1 MASRVLAVIIAMIAG
16 TLCAGD
22 ESVMNNDGNR
32 IRFTF
37 SDKEIIV
44 SMVDNS
50 AARSLAE
57 MLPLTLQFEDYAGS
71 EKISSLPE
79 KLDTSE
85 VPAGYDPSVGDL
97 TLYAPWGNL
106 AFFYRDHGYAP
117 GLVPLGSI
125 VSGAEFL
132 KELDSVDGVQVD
144 VME

>member
-1 MASRVLAVIIAMIAG
+1 MTR
-16 TLCAGD
+16 
-22 ESVMNNDGNR
+22 NDGNK

-44 SMVDNS
+44 SMADNS

-85 VPAGYDPSVGDL
+85 VPSGYDPSAGDL

-106 AFFYRDHGYAP
+106 AFFYRDHGYAR
-117 GLVPLGSI
+117 GLVPLGTI
-125 VSGAEFL
+125 VSGVAFL
-132 KELDSVDGVQVD
+132 EELDSAAAVHVDSA
-144 VME
+144 E

>member
-22 ESVMNNDGNR
+22 ESVMNNDRNR

-50 AARSLAE
+50 AARSFAE
-57 MLPLTLQFEDYAGS
+57 MLPLTLRFEDYAGN
-71 EKISSLPE
+71 EKISSLPT
-79 KLDTSE
+79 KLDTSD

-106 AFFYRDHGYAP
+106 AFFYRDHRYAH
-117 GLVPLGSI
+117 GLVPLGKV
-125 VSGAEFL
+125 VSGSAFL
-132 KELDSVDGVQVD
+132 KELDSAAEVHV
-144 VME
+144 ETAE